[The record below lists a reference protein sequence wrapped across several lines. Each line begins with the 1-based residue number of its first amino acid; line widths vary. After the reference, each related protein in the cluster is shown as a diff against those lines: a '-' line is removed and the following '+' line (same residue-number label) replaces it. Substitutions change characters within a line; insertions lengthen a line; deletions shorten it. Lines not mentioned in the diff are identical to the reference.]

1 MTQLFAQ
8 DYAARTE
15 SLAEVR
21 TAVHAATLNAG
32 GSETCAD
39 EIVLAVNEACMNILQ
54 HGYHFVAGQL
64 FRVEIAKEDR
74 ALVILLCDN
83 GEKATEDKL
92 KPRALDDVRPGG
104 LGVHFI
110 RELTD
115 TIAYL
120 PPSETWRNRLQITK
134 QLA

>member
-21 TAVHAATLNAG
+21 TVVHATTLSAG

-39 EIVLAVNEACMNILQ
+39 ETVLAVNEACMNILQ
-54 HGYHFVAGQL
+54 HGYHFAAGQQ
-64 FRVEIAKEDR
+64 FRVEISEEDR
-74 ALVILLCDN
+74 TLVILLCDN
-83 GEKATEDKL
+83 GEEATEDKL
-92 KPRALDDVRPGG
+92 KPRAFDDVRPGG

-120 PPSETWRNRLQITK
+120 PPSDAWRNRLQITK
-134 QLA
+134 RLA